1 MTESCRLVTTE
12 QYKEYQLLKEKHKPL
27 SWSELKEKAKE
38 MGWKV
43 EDVYFDNNGE
53 EIHTEAISNGKNI
66 SFYELKGIVR
76 GAGIDPYQMLMIM
89 RGLE

>member
-1 MTESCRLVTTE
+1 ML
-12 QYKEYQLLKEKHKPL
+12 
-27 SWSELKEKAKE
+27 WSELKEKAKE

-43 EDVYFDNNGE
+43 EDVYFDHDGK

-76 GAGIDPYQMLMIM
+76 GAGIDPSQMLAIM
-89 RGLE
+89 KALQ